1 MATIQGSAVYGAEAY
16 DVNWNAIGNADV
28 GTPVV
33 IPRNVGAL
41 TFGVSGT
48 FGSATVVLQGS
59 IDGVNYVTLKDMNGT
74 AISITANGIVSMGNP
89 PPFLRPSSSGG
100 TATVLQANIHGTIFN

>member
-1 MATIQGSAVYGAEAY
+1 MATIQGSAVFGAEGY
-16 DVNWNAIGNADV
+16 DANWLLIGNADV
-28 GTPVV
+28 GTPITV
-33 IPRNVGAL
+33 PRNVGSL
-41 TFGVSGT
+41 TFGVAGT

-59 IDGVNYVTLKDMNGT
+59 IDGVNYVGLKDANGV
-74 AISITANGIVSMGNP
+74 AISMTANAIVSMGNP